1 MLRAFC
7 DEGVSLL
14 IHIERFN
21 LAFLFE
27 DRYAFIKRMT
37 YKPSSKYTVG
47 TSSMPIQKGVQT
59 APTQFFQLMIP
70 IQSQVGHHRLSAK
83 HHLNGAKAF
92 RWREEHGPTLNAL

>member
-21 LAFLFE
+21 LALLFE
-27 DRYAFIKRMT
+27 DRYVFIKRMT

-47 TSSMPIQKGVQT
+47 TSSMPIQKGGQT
-59 APTQFFQLMIP
+59 APTLAIFSVDDPNTISSGP
-70 IQSQVGHHRLSAK
+70 SSACQQ
-83 HHLNGAKAF
+83 N
-92 RWREEHGPTLNAL
+92 TI

>member
-21 LAFLFE
+21 LALLFV
-27 DRYAFIKRMT
+27 DICAFIKRMT

-59 APTQFFQLMIP
+59 APTLAIFSVDDPNTISSGPSSPVSKTPF
-70 IQSQVGHHRLSAK
+70 
-83 HHLNGAKAF
+83 N
-92 RWREEHGPTLNAL
+92 WR